1 MKNFFKKL
9 KPVKYITLLRNYNKL
24 EVEYNAL
31 LESVKDE
38 CFKAI
43 YSQINV
49 PEQIKKKDR
58 RIKQLEKQN
67 KVLREAIKISEE
79 K

>member
-1 MKNFFKKL
+1 MKEFFKKL

-24 EVEYNAL
+24 ETEYNTL
-31 LESVKDE
+31 LESVKEE
-38 CFKAI
+38 CFKAV
-43 YSQINV
+43 YSQINI
-49 PEQIKKKDR
+49 PEQIQKKDR

-67 KVLREAIKISEE
+67 KTLREAIKISEE